1 MMKLIEMINL
11 KDALE
16 AIYPLVNGYDLKYR
30 IKRNIG
36 ILDLE
41 VKPFDTIKAEL
52 LTTEEQDVFNKIK
65 NNESSEEIRKIYQ
78 NFDEISKT
86 ISEKFKEADELLL
99 KERETY
105 ILLDSLKIEEL
116 PDQIDKK
123 TMRSLFIILKGSEK

>member
-1 MMKLIEMINL
+1 MKLIEMINL